1 MNTLAGMFNTQ
12 APMSKTQGVG
22 RALAGFGAGVQG
34 RGGEYLSNLQAQD
47 MALDEQRQKAMAKDA
62 MTVYQLLNDN
72 KIDDAIN
79 LVDKRVKYIS
89 ELGGDP
95 TDTLEI
101 RQMLTTPG
109 RLDEARQELGLF
121 VQASMENGLLPAP
134 RVPEQFTL
142 GADEVRYDD
151 QGRVIAR
158 GIPKPT
164 DQQGPL
170 TGIAKLRADLAA
182 GRITQADFDAEM
194 ARMNQPAAEQRPTA
208 REAEIQ
214 DIMATFNV
222 DRAEAI
228 RAMTERTITDPIS
241 GNLMRYNPITQTGSV
256 VEMDIPSDTVQLGTP
271 MRAEFED
278 LAFDPGKGT
287 GFASSFIGLYN
298 STLGQIPILPIS
310 SSRSDAAQ
318 NLRILGRDAINA
330 LATSSRPAVVEQERI
345 IQALPQ
351 AMDWFENPRE
361 AQSKTLSFIDLM
373 TQQYVDDRRY
383 SSNAR
388 NPRTLREESSRR
400 AGEVERIIGR
410 VLTPDAAEQMF
421 ASINKIERSIES
433 VMQVPDSELFT
444 IDPMTLDDAALDAY
458 VERLKNAGR

>member
-1 MNTLAGMFNTQ
+1 
-12 APMSKTQGVG
+12 
-22 RALAGFGAGVQG
+22 
-34 RGGEYLSNLQAQD
+34 
-47 MALDEQRQKAMAKDA
+47 
-62 MTVYQLLNDN
+62 
-72 KIDDAIN
+72 
-79 LVDKRVKYIS
+79 
-89 ELGGDP
+89 
-95 TDTLEI
+95 
-101 RQMLTTPG
+101 
-109 RLDEARQELGLF
+109 
-121 VQASMENGLLPAP
+121 MENGLLP
-134 RVPEQFTL
+134 VPAQPEMIKAGDL
-142 GADEVRYDD
+142 SD
-151 QGRVIAR
+151 QGQAVMRMPDGSVVAR
-158 GIPKPT
+158 DVAGFRSPAPETVRTTPYT
-164 DQQGPL
+164 D
-170 TGIAKLRADLAA
+170 IAKLNADLRSGAISQQDYDTE
-182 GRITQADFDAEM
+182 R
-194 ARMNQPAAEQRPTA
+194 ARMSQPTAEQRPTA

-214 DIMATFNV
+214 DIMATFPGTTRQDAV
-222 DRAEAI
+222 RAI
-228 RAMTERTITDPIS
+228 TERTITDPIS
-241 GNLMRYNPITQTGSV
+241 GNLMRYNPITQTGSI

-318 NLRILGRDAINA
+318 NLRILERDAINA

-383 SSNAR
+383 ASNAR

>member
-1 MNTLAGMFNTQ
+1 MMQ
-12 APMSKTQGVG
+12 RQE
-22 RALAGFGAGVQG
+22 Q
-34 RGGEYLSNLQAQD
+34 QQ
-47 MALDEQRQKAMAKDA
+47 LDEQRQKAMAKDA

-72 KIDDAIN
+72 KIDDAIS
-79 LVDKRVKYIS
+79 LVDRRVQYIS

-158 GIPKPT
+158 GLPKPT
-164 DQQGPL
+164 DQQEPL

-182 GRITQADFDAEM
+182 NRITQADFDAEM
-194 ARMNQPAAEQRPTA
+194 ARMNQPTAEQRPTA

-214 DIMATFNV
+214 DIMATFPGTTRQDAV
-222 DRAEAI
+222 RAI
-228 RAMTERTITDPIS
+228 TERTITDPIS
-241 GNLMRYNPITQTGSV
+241 GNLMRYNPITQTGSI

-318 NLRILGRDAINA
+318 NLRILERDAINA

-383 SSNAR
+383 ASNAR

>member
-1 MNTLAGMFNTQ
+1 MENMFNR
-12 APMSKTQGVG
+12 PPRRQGG
-22 RALAGFGAGVQG
+22 IDTFARALQGFGAGLEG
-34 RGGEYLSNLQAQD
+34 RGAEFFAAEDTRQQQ
-47 MALDEQRQKAMAKDA
+47 LDERRQKAMAQDA
-62 MTVYQLLNDN
+62 MRVYSSLNDG
-72 KIDDAIN
+72 KYDDAIE
-79 LVDKRVKYIS
+79 LIDDRVKAIN
-89 ELGGDP
+89 ELGGDAS
-95 TDTLEI
+95 DTLEI
-101 RQMLTTPG
+101 RNLIVSG
-109 RLDEARQELGLF
+109 RLDEAQQELGGFLELAM
-121 VQASMENGLLPAP
+121 QNGLIEAPKAPEAYTLSPGQARFVGGQQVASLPDNQQA
-134 RVPEQFTL
+134 
-142 GADEVRYDD
+142 
-151 QGRVIAR
+151 AR
-158 GIPKPT
+158 ATPYT
-164 DQQGPL
+164 D
-170 TGIAKLRADLAA
+170 IAKLNADLRSGA
-182 GRITQADFDAEM
+182 ISQQDYDAER
-194 ARMNQPAAEQRPTA
+194 ARMSQPAEGQRLSA

-214 DIMATFNV
+214 DIMATFPGTTRQDAV
-222 DRAEAI
+222 RAI
-228 RAMTERTITDPIS
+228 TERTITDPIS
-241 GNLMRYNPITQTGSV
+241 GNLMRYNPITQTGAV

-310 SSRSDAAQ
+310 NSRSDAAQ
-318 NLRILGRDAINA
+318 NLRILERDAINA

-345 IQALPQ
+345 ISALPQ

-383 SSNAR
+383 ASNAR

-400 AGEVERIIGR
+400 ASEVERIIGR
-410 VLTPDAAEQMF
+410 VLTPDAATQMF
-421 ASINKIERSIES
+421 ESINKIERSIES